1 MANIKSKI
9 KRIKT
14 NEKARVANAAMKS
27 RVRKAIKKAKA
38 AATQNDPK
46 TKELVAY
53 AHKIINTSV
62 SKGVFHKNN
71 GARKASRLDLFVAK
85 ALASF
90 TNDATSSVK

>member
-14 NEKARVANAAMKS
+14 NEKSRQANAAMKS
-27 RVRKAIKKAKA
+27 RVRKAIKKAKLA
-38 AATQNDPK
+38 AIQKDPK
-46 TKELVAY
+46 TNELVAY

-71 GARKASRLDLFVAK
+71 GARKSSRLDAFVKK
-85 ALASF
+85 ALVA
-90 TNDATSSVK
+90 

>member
-14 NEKARVANAAMKS
+14 NEKSREYNSAMKS
-27 RVRKAIKKAKA
+27 RVRKAIKKAKIA
-38 AATQNDPK
+38 ASEKDPK

-53 AHKIINTSV
+53 AHKMINTSV

-71 GARKASRLDLFVAK
+71 GARKSSRLDLFVKK
-85 ALASF
+85 ALS
-90 TNDATSSVK
+90 TQS